1 MIRSPLKWS
10 QFKLSLD
17 WQKHLLLLPCGGDPT
32 ILKRTLYLGTHCIA
46 EDVFSKSLDYICLQL
61 LLSEN
66 FSIKIDHRMDG
77 SALIAETALQ
87 IWVCGFLL
95 IQSSK
100 TSSNAPIRAV

>member
-1 MIRSPLKWS
+1 
-10 QFKLSLD
+10 
-17 WQKHLLLLPCGGDPT
+17 LLLLPCGGDPT

-46 EDVFSKSLDYICLQL
+46 EDVFSKSLDICLQL

-77 SALIAETALQ
+77 FALIAETALR
-87 IWVCGFLL
+87 IWVCGFFF

-100 TSSNAPIRAV
+100 TSSNAPIRTV

>member
-1 MIRSPLKWS
+1 
-10 QFKLSLD
+10 LD

-77 SALIAETALQ
+77 FALIAETAPR
-87 IWVCGFLL
+87 IWVCGFFL
-95 IQSSK
+95 IHSGK
-100 TSSNAPIRAV
+100 TSSNAHICAV